1 MTTGKEPR
9 FVNDRNQ
16 DWLWQVAD
24 REAPADRELVSDET
38 LYRYRA
44 GALPANEQEQ
54 LEHRLAASASLRRRL
69 AKIAGVR
76 IAASSRVRQR
86 LFGVPRELPSERWR
100 WLRVAAAVSAMLL
113 VPVCVW
119 KLRNPAVD
127 SAEHVSTLATSLTG
141 YSVQVRGSADVRS
154 SATSSEATAATLI
167 EIELHPDRSIPFA
180 VDVAL
185 YRLRGDRLSRIPG
198 GQLVEVQQNG
208 GAARLRV
215 RADELVGS
223 EVGARP
229 FVIGI
234 GRAGALS
241 ESLPLPSFGAADRV
255 LSADGTALFFRHT
268 LSLIDP

>member
-9 FVNDRNQ
+9 FVIDRYQ

-24 REAPADRELVSDET
+24 REAPADLAIVSDET
-38 LYRYRA
+38 LRRYRA

-69 AKIAGVR
+69 AQIAGVR

-86 LFGVPRELPSERWR
+86 LFGVPRELRPERWR

-119 KLRNPAVD
+119 KLRNPAVE
-127 SAEHVSTLATSLTG
+127 STEQASTLATSLAG
-141 YSVQVRGSADVRS
+141 YSIEVRGLADVRS
-154 SATSSEATAATLI
+154 SATSSAATAATVI
-167 EIELHPDRSIPFA
+167 EIELHPERSIPYPL
-180 VDVAL
+180 DVAL
-185 YRLRGDRLSRIPG
+185 YRLRGDRLSRIPRE
-198 GQLVEVQQNG
+198 QLVAFQQNG
-208 GAARLRV
+208 GAARLRL
-215 RADELVGS
+215 RAGELVGS

-255 LSADGTALFFRHT
+255 LAADGSSMFFRRT